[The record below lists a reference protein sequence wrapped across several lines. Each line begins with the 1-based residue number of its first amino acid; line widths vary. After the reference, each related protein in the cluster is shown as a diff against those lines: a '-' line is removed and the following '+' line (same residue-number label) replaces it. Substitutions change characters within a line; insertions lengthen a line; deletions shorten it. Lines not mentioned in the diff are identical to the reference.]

1 MKQLRT
7 NNKTTSKTR
16 KNKTL
21 CSFSLRKSVI
31 LVKKIYP
38 FCLPNKTIVCCLN
51 NQYEINLKDFLNNKV
66 FILVSSGIFNTC
78 NITNQNRAY
87 FCPSGMKSFL
97 FFNKLLFS
105 APDFQTT
112 LKQRQLLRTNGQTWK
127 SCCPL
132 SEADCGTSQ
141 MHCYRRWK
149 ILNRIEVPRD
159 KKECLARASCCS
171 DKLAHRT
178 WSTTERVSEDT
189 HYSCTTAVLGR

>member
-7 NNKTTSKTR
+7 NNKTTSKSR

-21 CSFSLRKSVI
+21 CSFPLRKSVI

-78 NITNQNRAY
+78 NIRNQNRAC

-97 FFNKLLFS
+97 FLTS
-105 APDFQTT
+105 CYS
-112 LKQRQLLRTNGQTWK
+112 LLRTSKRRWNSGNFFGRMAR
-127 SCCPL
+127 P
-132 SEADCGTSQ
+132 ERAVVR
-141 MHCYRRWK
+141 YRRQ
-149 ILNRIEVPRD
+149 
-159 KKECLARASCCS
+159 
-171 DKLAHRT
+171 
-178 WSTTERVSEDT
+178 
-189 HYSCTTAVLGR
+189 TAVLHKCTVIGDGKSWTG